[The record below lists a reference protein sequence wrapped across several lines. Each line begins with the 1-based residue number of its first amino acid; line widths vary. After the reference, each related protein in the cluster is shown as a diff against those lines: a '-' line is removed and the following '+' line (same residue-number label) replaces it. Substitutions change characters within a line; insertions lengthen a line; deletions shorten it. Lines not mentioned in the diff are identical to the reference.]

1 MHKKSFH
8 GLFQSRLNISKLLI
22 QQTRTKDKCR
32 HVSVTSYWRFW
43 TESGCAASHKERTL
57 VTIIPHPQAIISNAL
72 DYILLIVDSS
82 DPNLS

>member
-1 MHKKSFH
+1 MY
-8 GLFQSRLNISKLLI
+8 QW
-22 QQTRTKDKCR
+22 
-32 HVSVTSYWRFW
+32 HVCHSENWRFW
-43 TESGCAASHKERTL
+43 TESLKEHTL

>member
-1 MHKKSFH
+1 M
-8 GLFQSRLNISKLLI
+8 LPIPQR
-22 QQTRTKDKCR
+22 RTK
-32 HVSVTSYWRFW
+32 TTYEGQ
-43 TESGCAASHKERTL
+43 ESPCINEINALRNTGGSELKMVVLEATKKHTL